1 MPSACLGTDGEHSF
15 PANAQ
20 GLNVRMAKSSVRD
33 PYIKYI
39 FPVQYVLRRNLNS
52 PILNP
57 KILLCVS
64 NVPIQELNSLLSLIT
79 QQMDL
84 HLPEKA
90 LLVISSFLFLEL

>member
-1 MPSACLGTDGEHSF
+1 MPSACLDTDGEHSF

-20 GLNVRMAKSSVRD
+20 DLNVRMAKSSVQD

-39 FPVQYVLRRNLNS
+39 FPLQCVLRRNLNS
-52 PILNP
+52 SILNP

-64 NVPIQELNSLLSLIT
+64 NVPIQELNSLLSLVT

-84 HLPEKA
+84 HLPEKT

>member
-1 MPSACLGTDGEHSF
+1 MSSACPGTDGEHSF

-20 GLNVRMAKSSVRD
+20 DLNVRMAKSSAQD
-33 PYIKYI
+33 PYIKYV

-52 PILNP
+52 SILNP

-64 NVPIQELNSLLSLIT
+64 NVPIQELNSLLSLVT

-84 HLPEKA
+84 HLPEKT
-90 LLVISSFLFLEL
+90 LLVIPSFS